1 MILTII
7 INYVKSSKNGWAKHF
22 FPLQRVY
29 TRRDESWRLQSR
41 QYLLW
46 VFHAEIGNHKYNFH
60 VKERKKRKIH
70 VFANTGLWMY
80 AGLLVP
86 SACRSFVQNRFLLS
100 LIRVMI
106 WKNDICKRFFVP
118 WQAEDIIAWCG
129 IREITIDGLKG
140 MKLWEKKKKKKKTY
154 YLTSGGKMNLSDK
167 SVLNSITSCY
177 MFSCFLF
184 FFPLFVFLF
193 FFFFF

>member
-1 MILTII
+1 MILMII

-60 VKERKKRKIH
+60 IKERKKRKIH

-86 SACRSFVQNRFLLS
+86 SAGRSFVQNRFLLS

-140 MKLWEKKKKKKKTY
+140 MKLWEKKKKKKK
-154 YLTSGGKMNLSDK
+154 KNILSYIRRQNEF
-167 SVLNSITSCY
+167 VRQVRAEFHNELLY
-177 MFSCFLF
+177 
-184 FFPLFVFLF
+184 VFLF
-193 FFFFF
+193 SFLFSFVCLSFFF

>member
-1 MILTII
+1 MVLDNWATFASFVSQFAPIKILPWQGKKKKNIIMILMII

-46 VFHAEIGNHKYNFH
+46 VFHAEIGNHKYSFH

-86 SACRSFVQNRFLLS
+86 SNIVLTVKGPF
-100 LIRVMI
+100 
-106 WKNDICKRFFVP
+106 P
-118 WQAEDIIAWCG
+118 WCHARRDP
-129 IREITIDGLKG
+129 
-140 MKLWEKKKKKKKTY
+140 
-154 YLTSGGKMNLSDK
+154 
-167 SVLNSITSCY
+167 VSCNTQ
-177 MFSCFLF
+177 
-184 FFPLFVFLF
+184 FPDHW
-193 FFFFF
+193 

>member
-1 MILTII
+1 MVLDNWATFASFVSQFAPIKILPWQGKKKKNIIMILMII

-86 SACRSFVQNRFLLS
+86 SAGRSFVQNRFLFS

-106 WKNDICKRFFVP
+106 WKKWYLQTFF
-118 WQAEDIIAWCG
+118 CSMTG
-129 IREITIDGLKG
+129 RG
-140 MKLWEKKKKKKKTY
+140 Y
-154 YLTSGGKMNLSDK
+154 HC
-167 SVLNSITSCY
+167 SVWD
-177 MFSCFLF
+177 
-184 FFPLFVFLF
+184 
-193 FFFFF
+193 